1 MEKIYKA
8 WDILLSNEKK
18 IFIFL
23 IFMKIIGMCLEVFG
37 IALIIPLISVLLKK
51 DTEFFN
57 IDIFG
62 FFDFLSYGNQFNL
75 TTLIVVF
82 IIFIYLIKNSYLMFL
97 AWVDSKFAY
106 GVSARLS
113 KDLFKGYIN
122 LPYHFYLERNTSKLV
137 YNTTTAVDLYKYAL
151 THVTILFSELF
162 VLIGLSTFL
171 IFIEPFGF
179 VCAALLISLVALM
192 YYKMHKKKITE
203 WGEKTQSH
211 QKLRI
216 KNLMQGFGAI
226 KDIIIL
232 GLQDFFIKMYDT
244 HNIAT
249 AEMTQKNHIINA
261 YPKYILE
268 VFGVLGILSLLLILK
283 FKMNSV
289 ENIIIILGVFAA
301 ASFRLMPSAHR
312 ILNAL
317 QGFRFS
323 IATVD
328 NLSNE
333 LDLFTKQSVPTN
345 NNTYV
350 KNQQNY
356 LSVIQKFHL
365 LNVSYKYPNTEKD
378 ILKNI
383 SLTLNKGEMLGLFGK
398 TGSGKSTIVDII
410 TGLLNFDNGEI
421 IIDQKKFN
429 KVPIFWQRR
438 IGYVPQNIY
447 LLDES
452 LKKNIALG
460 VNVKKVD
467 ESKIEEVIDLLDL
480 KTLVNT
486 LPVGMET
493 EIGERGTRLSGGE
506 KQRIGI
512 ARALYNDPQILI
524 FDEATNAL
532 DIKTEESIMSSI
544 KKLLKE
550 KIILIISHKKK
561 TLSFCNRVVEL
572 KNGAIKESD
581 A

>member
-1 MEKIYKA
+1 MKEKE
-8 WDILLSNEKK
+8 NE
-18 IFIFL
+18 
-23 IFMKIIGMCLEVFG
+23 EQ
-37 IALIIPLISVLLKK
+37 
-51 DTEFFN
+51 DN
-57 IDIFG
+57 I
-62 FFDFLSYGNQFNL
+62 Q
-75 TTLIVVF
+75 
-82 IIFIYLIKNSYLMFL
+82 L
-97 AWVDSKFAY
+97 AGK
-106 GVSARLS
+106 
-113 KDLFKGYIN
+113 
-122 LPYHFYLERNTSKLV
+122 LPMPVK
-137 YNTTTAVDLYKYAL
+137 
-151 THVTILFSELF
+151 
-162 VLIGLSTFL
+162 
-171 IFIEPFGF
+171 P
-179 VCAALLISLVALM
+179 
-192 YYKMHKKKITE
+192 
-203 WGEKTQSH
+203 KTY
-211 QKLRI
+211 
-216 KNLMQGFGAI
+216 
-226 KDIIIL
+226 KDITRPKT
-232 GLQDFFIKMYDT
+232 IKE
-244 HNIAT
+244 A
-249 AEMTQKNHIINA
+249 
-261 YPKYILE
+261 
-268 VFGVLGILSLLLILK
+268 
-283 FKMNSV
+283 
-289 ENIIIILGVFAA
+289 
-301 ASFRLMPSAHR
+301 
-312 ILNAL
+312 
-317 QGFRFS
+317 
-323 IATVD
+323 VD

-572 KNGAIKESD
+572 KNGVLKESD